1 MSMGEREEGAG
12 SAVRDGDKLLMQ
24 LKPFCETLHSW
35 CMVQLLQ
42 LSAGIQITYVHGII
56 FYSAE
61 SCRVPRASDGSVNR
75 QT

>member
-1 MSMGEREEGAG
+1 MSMGGREEGTG
-12 SAVRDGDKLLMQ
+12 SAVRGGDKLLMQ

-42 LSAGIQITYVHGII
+42 LSAGIEITYVHGII
-56 FYSAE
+56 FYSTE
-61 SCRVPRASDGSVNR
+61 GCSVPRASDSSVNR

>member
-1 MSMGEREEGAG
+1 MSMGGREQGTG
-12 SAVRDGDKLLMQ
+12 SPVRGGDKLLMQ

-56 FYSAE
+56 FYSTE
-61 SCRVPRASDGSVNR
+61 SYRDPRASDSSVNR

>member
-1 MSMGEREEGAG
+1 MGMGEGEEGTG
-12 SAVRDGDKLLMQ
+12 SAIRDSDKLLMQ

-35 CMVQLLQ
+35 CMVLLLQ

-56 FYSAE
+56 FYSTE
-61 SCRVPRASDGSVNR
+61 SCMVPRASDSSVNR